1 MKFSLN
7 LSVNL
12 CHFKHSFAKQ
22 KIQAKFVIL
31 SFLQKSEISLFKG
44 ICSLQNAMNKDFSLR
59 KFSLKMTNSHANLRT
74 PK

>member
-12 CHFKHSFAKQ
+12 CHFKHSFAKLN
-22 KIQAKFVIL
+22 FVIL